1 MGAGEVSEALGR
13 APWQERKQKEI
24 DEQDGGLSPSAEI
37 TMVHLNKDIYL
48 QNALG
53 DRQIVSGYL

>member
-1 MGAGEVSEALGR
+1 MGAGEVSEAHGR
-13 APWQERKQKEI
+13 APWLEWKQKEI
-24 DEQDGGLSPSAEI
+24 AEQDGGLSPSAEI
-37 TMVHLNKDIYL
+37 IVLHLNKDIYL